1 MLKVGIIGA
10 GSISVEHINPYLKNG
25 KCEVVAIADLNLDLA
40 KKRAAEFGIA
50 KAYSDYRD
58 ILNDKEID
66 AISIVTP
73 TFTHK
78 NIVIEAIKSGKHILC
93 EKPPALNA
101 DDVLECS
108 ELSKKSGKCLMY
120 AFVCRFR
127 PQMQYL
133 KKFFDAG
140 KMGKIVYAEGLRF
153 HRCDSTKGWFLSKAK
168 AGGGPLID
176 AHIHELDMI
185 MYLMGYPKVKSVLGF
200 TSDVNKDLPTKVQGM
215 NEGWI
220 SSDKNSYE
228 RDVENVAAAM
238 ITLENGA
245 CIHLRTSTVLCSV
258 TQNTAVEIAGE
269 KAGIRMEPHTP
280 GKELVMVECT
290 EEGYFRDVKPVIEDV
305 SPYYGQVD
313 HFVDCCLNGTE
324 CICKTEEAVEIM
336 RIMDAIYK
344 SAETKQPINF

>member
-1 MLKVGIIGA
+1 MLRVGIIGA

-25 KCEVVAIADLNLDLA
+25 NCEIVAIADLNLDLA
-40 KKRAAEFGIA
+40 KKRAAEFGIPN
-50 KAYSDYRD
+50 AYADYHD
-58 ILNDKEID
+58 ILNDKSID

-78 NIVIEAIKSGKHILC
+78 NIVIDAINSGKHILC

-101 DDVLECS
+101 DDVAECV
-108 ELSKKSGKCLMY
+108 ELAKKSDKLLMY

-133 KKFFDAG
+133 KKYFDAG
-140 KMGKIVYAEGLRF
+140 KMGKIVTAEGVRI
-153 HRCDSTKGWFLSKAK
+153 HRCDITKGWFLNKSK

-185 MYLMGYPKVKSVLGF
+185 MYLMGYPKVKTVLGF
-200 TSDVNKDLPTKVQGM
+200 TSDLNKELPLKVQGM
-215 NEGWI
+215 SEGWV
-220 SSDKNSYE
+220 SSDKNTYT
-228 RDVENVAAAM
+228 RDVENVAEAM

-245 CIHLRTSTVLCSV
+245 CIHLKTSTVLCSV
-258 TQNTAVEIAGE
+258 TQNTSVEISGE

-280 GKELVMVECT
+280 GKELMMVECGDD
-290 EEGYFRDVKPVIEDV
+290 GYFRDIKPAIEDV

-324 CICKTEEAVEIM
+324 CVCKPYEAVELMKI
-336 RIMDAIYK
+336 IDAIYK
-344 SAETKQPINF
+344 SAVINAPITF